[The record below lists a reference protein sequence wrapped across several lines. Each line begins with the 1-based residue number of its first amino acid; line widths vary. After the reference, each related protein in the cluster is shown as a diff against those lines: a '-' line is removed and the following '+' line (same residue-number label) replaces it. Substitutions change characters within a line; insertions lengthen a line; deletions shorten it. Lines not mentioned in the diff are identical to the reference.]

1 MASEKRAASENYS
14 QMVVKRPNL
23 GNNNNK
29 ALATVNGSS
38 ANGTL
43 VQAVSLPTLLIWT
56 CAELLQEWQTDSYG
70 VDTKDKWVAGTC
82 DGIEWSFWRSLL
94 RKV

>member
-23 GNNNNK
+23 GNNSK

-38 ANGTL
+38 ANGAL
-43 VQAVSLPTLLIWT
+43 VQAVSFVFYVQSLDVTLNCDKNGRLIR
-56 CAELLQEWQTDSYG
+56 AM
-70 VDTKDKWVAGTC
+70 
-82 DGIEWSFWRSLL
+82 
-94 RKV
+94 